1 MTLGLIVWAAGSCPG
16 PNASASK
23 PETHAWG
30 GRGIQLEVAGKDGR
44 FELDCAHGTLE
55 GPLEPDARGRF
66 EAGGHLVRERGGP
79 EREGE
84 EAKGEPARFAGTVK
98 DDTMTLSIR
107 LVEGDEEVG
116 RFTLTRGKAGRLR
129 KCL

>member
-1 MTLGLIVWAAGSCPG
+1 MTLGLIVWAAGSCPA

-30 GRGIQLEVAGKDGR
+30 RRGIQLEVAGKDGR
-44 FELDCAHGTLE
+44 FELDCAHGTFE
-55 GPLEPDARGRF
+55 EPLEPDARGRF
-66 EAGGHLVRERGGP
+66 EAGGRLVRERGGP
-79 EREGE
+79 QREGE
-84 EAKGEPARFAGTVK
+84 EPKGEPVRFAGTVK

-116 RFTLTRGKAGRLR
+116 RFTLTRGKAGRLH